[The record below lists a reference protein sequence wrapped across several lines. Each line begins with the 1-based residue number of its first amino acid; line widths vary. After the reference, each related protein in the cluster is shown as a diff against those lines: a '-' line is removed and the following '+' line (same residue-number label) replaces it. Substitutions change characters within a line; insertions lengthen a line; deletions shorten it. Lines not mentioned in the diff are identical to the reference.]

1 MFLKNCCT
9 EYMIPL
15 VIVCITVLSIMFYL
29 IIFKFPF
36 VYKTPLLSVGMY
48 EYISY
53 LEPVDIHFNYEEY
66 HNGN

>member
-36 VYKTPLLSVGMY
+36 VYKTSLLSVGMY

-53 LEPVDIHFNYEEY
+53 LEPVDIHFNNEEY